1 MPNELMLVITKV
13 VPPIVAIF
21 FSMALIDFSNNKWE
35 KTASFGVMLYAF
47 VWFIQSMKG
56 VC

>member
-1 MPNELMLVITKV
+1 MPSELMLLITKV
-13 VPPIVAIF
+13 VPPVTAMIF
-21 FSMALIDFSNNKWE
+21 SIALVDFSDNKWE
-35 KTASFGVMLYAF
+35 TTASFGMLLYAF

>member
-13 VPPIVAIF
+13 IPPMIAMF
-21 FSMALIDFSNNKWE
+21 FSIVLVDFSNNKWE
-35 KTASFGVMLYAF
+35 TTASFGLMLYAF
-47 VWFIQSMKG
+47 VWSIQSMKG

>member
-13 VPPIVAIF
+13 IPPIITIL
-21 FSMALIDFSNNKWE
+21 FSIVLVDFSNNKWE
-35 KTASFGVMLYAF
+35 TTASFGLMLYAF
-47 VWFIQSMKG
+47 VWSIQSMKG

>member
-13 VPPIVAIF
+13 VPPMVAIF

-47 VWFIQSMKG
+47 IWFIQSMKG